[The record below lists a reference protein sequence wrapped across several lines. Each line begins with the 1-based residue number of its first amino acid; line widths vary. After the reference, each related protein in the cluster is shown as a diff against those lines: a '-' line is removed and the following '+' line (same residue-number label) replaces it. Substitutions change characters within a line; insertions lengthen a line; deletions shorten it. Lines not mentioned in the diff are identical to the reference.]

1 MHARVYPWSKVQ
13 PQPVVNSGTDTGVT
27 GSAPLMGGWM
37 PEDMDVFVQ
46 SAAAYEEAIACVAR
60 HVVDRGGTG
69 YHVARE
75 PDRYGWPMNFEGESF
90 DPQEACD
97 EEGEPRDEETP
108 YGFAPMA
115 PFPTSQVLLVARGKA
130 LGERY
135 GEFAF
140 GDSRGTELSKELFAG
155 LAGALRKLPT
165 SKESFAESTV
175 GEPRS
180 YGLHTS
186 VVLEIVRHR
195 AHPVCTAPPT
205 KPLKISWMSGAA
217 RAAYKPLLRVNII
230 LIGSRAAYRAMPE
243 YERYCGAP
251 AWGTPEHRIPPCQIA
266 GEFDMQHCGVAM
278 LVDATLRPRF
288 VHSDAALRCATEGR
302 IEFTPYAFCSEDI
315 DRTNAIRKVLARTQ
329 KYVERGFKLPK
340 IRLKPPRPNPELR
353 RHSN

>member
-1 MHARVYPWSKVQ
+1 M
-13 PQPVVNSGTDTGVT
+13 
-27 GSAPLMGGWM
+27 
-37 PEDMDVFVQ
+37 FVQ

-60 HVVDRGGTG
+60 HVVDSGGTG

-140 GDSRGTELSKELFAG
+140 GPSRGTELSKELFAG

-165 SKESFAESTV
+165 SRETFADSTV

-230 LIGSRAAYRAMPE
+230 LIGSCAAYRAMPK
-243 YERYCGAP
+243 YERYCGGP
-251 AWGTPEHRIPPCQIA
+251 AWGTPEHRIYRRARSRASSTI
-266 GEFDMQHCGVAM
+266 MQHCGVAM
-278 LVDATLRPRF
+278 LVDA
-288 VHSDAALRCATEGR
+288 ALRGGRVLCTAMPRCA
-302 IEFTPYAFCSEDI
+302 A
-315 DRTNAIRKVLARTQ
+315 
-329 KYVERGFKLPK
+329 
-340 IRLKPPRPNPELR
+340 PPRDASSSR
-353 RHSN
+353 RTPSAQRTSTAQTRSARCSRAPRSTWSAASSCQSFD